1 MSQDEV
7 SNDHHYVS
15 DEGSL
20 ESVLSV
26 EAPLEGQ
33 LRVALPLPPM
43 RLKHKGPLE
52 ERVYQ

>member
-1 MSQDEV
+1 MSQDEI
-7 SNDHHYVS
+7 SDDHNNVS
-15 DEGSL
+15 DEGSF
-20 ESVLSV
+20 ESVKSV

-43 RLKHKGPLE
+43 RLKHKGPME